1 MEDYHKDLAPLTPNQ
16 TTTTPRIPQNKP
28 EKKSPME
35 EESFNCHLCKKQAG
49 KKPWK
54 YTKSSLQKHIEMVH
68 EGKNPAVLSSPVV
81 QAPATPVSYAQ
92 IVSKNIVSKEN
103 VGDKKVPKPKVS
115 ENIAVDES
123 KSKKINEAE
132 PRKYRR
138 SANMSQ
144 TSGENQNP
152 LQEVKQNS
160 KSDRDSEKKPGLKQT
175 NNSLKNKSATKTTK
189 NSGKRKREV
198 LKENTDTRVRLSLEN
213 PNLYPCLFLAYF
225 FP

>member
-92 IVSKNIVSKEN
+92 IVSKNIVSKDN
-103 VGDKKVPKPKVS
+103 VVDKKVSKPKVS
-115 ENIAVDES
+115 ENITVDES
-123 KSKKINEAE
+123 KSKKIDV
-132 PRKYRR
+132 RKLSSRIDNLKAKNV
-138 SANMSQ
+138 S
-144 TSGENQNP
+144 
-152 LQEVKQNS
+152 NS
-160 KSDRDSEKKPGLKQT
+160 KSDTFLVSEVEMSDNLSKRPKKRPSLMVEDEVSKDNDVPPAKVSKTQT
-175 NNSLKNKSATKTTK
+175 KVSESKVSVPK
-189 NSGKRKREV
+189 V
-198 LKENTDTRVRLSLEN
+198 IFLEAAE
-213 PNLYPCLFLAYF
+213 FSE
-225 FP
+225 